1 MASCGGWGN
10 TYTLC
15 YIDKPEEEEITDKG
29 VSYPVRIR
37 EIEAWSAKVEY
48 NDNKEPEKGY
58 IYERKKDKNI
68 KVYEY
73 DKLNVIE
80 YEMTE
85 SGRVITKPVQY
96 RHGFTEIPLIEWKN
110 NKLARGNS
118 QNAVSLMDAYDRL
131 FSTRKNKT
139 ATKIADTA
147 NDTYLR
153 TSGDSAG
160 VRSYGEVTDL
170 LVSWHYQRVIL
181 PSITTTEK
189 KFDPFD
195 EKQVDLSGIVHAKEQ
210 EPVQQPSGEGGG
222 VG

>member
-1 MASCGGWGN
+1 MA
-10 TYTLC
+10 YRYC
-15 YIDKPEEEEITDKG
+15 YNALMGFNPIEGSHVAEGVNEELKHD
-29 VSYPVRIR
+29 
-37 EIEAWSAKVEY
+37 
-48 NDNKEPEKGY
+48 
-58 IYERKKDKNI
+58 
-68 KVYEY
+68 
-73 DKLNVIE
+73 
-80 YEMTE
+80 
-85 SGRVITKPVQY
+85 
-96 RHGFTEIPLIEWKN
+96 
-110 NKLARGNS
+110 
-118 QNAVSLMDAYDRL
+118 MDAYDRL

-181 PSITTTEK
+181 PSITTQEK

-210 EPVQQPSGEGGG
+210 TPTQPSGEGGG